1 MKEKALFFV
10 MGDQQRTPQEQ
21 LALLKSEKLCL
32 HCGKHPYDKNNDCLA
47 KSDQCQH
54 LKSLCLNNEE
64 DSNSSGTD
72 SNVDDDTNSSGEE
85 CNISS
90 EDNNTSAEQG
100 EGNVS
105 QFGHLSVQDSG
116 SSSSTDGSVG
126 TDDSSEDHVDDQ
138 DYCDDLDDDNY
149 TNDDDSS

>member
-1 MKEKALFFV
+1 

-21 LALLKSEKLCL
+21 LAFLKSDKLCL
-32 HCGKHPYDKNNDCLA
+32 HCGKNNDCLA

-138 DYCDDLDDDNY
+138 DYCDDLDDDDY

>member
-1 MKEKALFFV
+1 

-90 EDNNTSAEQG
+90 EDNNTSANKERGMSASLDIFLSKTQ
-100 EGNVS
+100 EA
-105 QFGHLSVQDSG
+105 HLLLMGQLALMTVVKTMLMIKIIAMILMMMITPMMMTQAK
-116 SSSSTDGSVG
+116 
-126 TDDSSEDHVDDQ
+126 
-138 DYCDDLDDDNY
+138 
-149 TNDDDSS
+149 

>member
-1 MKEKALFFV
+1 

-21 LALLKSEKLCL
+21 LALLELEKWCL

-90 EDNNTSAEQG
+90 EDNNTSADQG

-105 QFGHLSVQDSG
+105 QLKEFLAAVG
-116 SSSSTDGSVG
+116 SESSKNFPCLLR
-126 TDDSSEDHVDDQ
+126 HVE
-138 DYCDDLDDDNY
+138 N
-149 TNDDDSS
+149 